1 MLNDPVQRDLF
12 SDEHNLFRS
21 QVIKFIETEVLPY
34 HNDWDEKGVVTR
46 KVWEKAGEAG
56 MLCPTVLEK
65 YGGAGADFLFSA
77 IVIEEM
83 GRVGASGPGFNI
95 HSEMAAPYVSEFGN
109 EEQKYYWLPKFV
121 AGEAIL
127 GIAMSEPEA
136 GSDLKRIQT
145 SAKKDGNDYIING
158 QKVFISNGQIGDV
171 FIVAARTQKDI
182 SSQNMSLFLVEG
194 SREGFSR
201 GQNLKKIGAK
211 AQDTSELFFE
221 NVCIP
226 ETNLIG
232 PSEGQGF
239 KQLMHGLARER
250 LAIAIGC
257 VAKAEGAL
265 TNTLDYI
272 REREIFGKKLYNFQN
287 TQFKLAEVRSDIIVG
302 RCLVDQLMAQFLSNH
317 LPLDTAASAK
327 LWTSEMLGR
336 TVDTCLQIFGGWGY
350 MWEYPIA
357 KAYAEARVERIAGGS
372 SEVMKSIIIKSLF
385 KDLGINAEF
394 N

>member
-1 MLNDPVQRDLF
+1 MYKRQ
-12 SDEHNLFRS
+12 
-21 QVIKFIETEVLPY
+21 
-34 HNDWDEKGVVTR
+34 
-46 KVWEKAGEAG
+46 
-56 MLCPTVLEK
+56 
-65 YGGAGADFLFSA
+65 LFSA

-109 EEQKYYWLPKFV
+109 EEQKHSWLPKFV
-121 AGEAIL
+121 TGEAIL

-145 SAKKDGNDYIING
+145 SATKNGNDYIING

-171 FIVAARTQKDI
+171 FIVAAKTQKDV
-182 SSQNMSLFLVEG
+182 SSKNMSLFLIEG
-194 SREGFSR
+194 TREGFSR

-211 AQDTSELFFE
+211 AQDTSELFFD
-221 NVCIP
+221 NVRIP
-226 ETNLIG
+226 EKNLIG

-265 TNTLDYI
+265 DNTLDYI
-272 REREIFGKKLYNFQN
+272 REREIFGKKLYDFQN

-302 RCLVDQLMAQFLSNH
+302 RCLVDQLMSQYLSNH
-317 LPLDTAASAK
+317 LHLDTAASAK

>member
-1 MLNDPVQRDLF
+1 MLKDPVQRDLF
-12 SDEHNLFRS
+12 SDEHNLFRA

-46 KVWEKAGEAG
+46 EVWKKAGEAG

-109 EEQKYYWLPKFV
+109 EEQKHSWLPKFV
-121 AGEAIL
+121 TGEAIL

-145 SAKKDGNDYIING
+145 SATKNGNDYIING

-171 FIVAARTQKDI
+171 FIVAAKTQKDV
-182 SSQNMSLFLVEG
+182 SSKNMSLFLIEG
-194 SREGFSR
+194 TREGFSR

-211 AQDTSELFFE
+211 AQDTSELFFD
-221 NVCIP
+221 NVRIP
-226 ETNLIG
+226 EKNLIG
-232 PSEGQGF
+232 PAEGQGF

-265 TNTLDYI
+265 DNTLDYI
-272 REREIFGKKLYNFQN
+272 REREIFGKKLYDFQN

-302 RCLVDQLMAQFLSNH
+302 RCLVDQLMSQYLSNH
-317 LPLDTAASAK
+317 LHLDTAASAK

>member
-1 MLNDPVQRDLF
+1 MLKDPVQRDLF
-12 SDEHNLFRS
+12 SEEHNLFRD

-46 KVWEKAGEAG
+46 EVWEKAGEAG

-109 EEQKYYWLPKFV
+109 EEQKHSWLPKFV
-121 AGEAIL
+121 TGEAIL
-127 GIAMSEPEA
+127 GIAMSEPQA

-145 SAKKDGNDYIING
+145 SATKDGNDYIING

-171 FIVAARTQKDI
+171 FIVAAKTQKDI
-182 SSQNMSLFLVEG
+182 SSKNMSLFLVEG

-211 AQDTSELFFE
+211 AQDTSELFFD
-221 NVCIP
+221 NVRIP
-226 ETNLIG
+226 EKNLIG

-239 KQLMHGLARER
+239 KQLMQGLARER

-265 TNTLDYI
+265 DNTLDYI
-272 REREIFGKKLYNFQN
+272 RERELFGKKLYNFQN

-302 RCLVDQLMAQFLSNH
+302 RCLVDQLMSQYLANH
-317 LPLDTAASAK
+317 LHLDTAASAK

>member
-1 MLNDPVQRDLF
+1 MLSDPVKRDLF
-12 SDEHNLFRS
+12 NEEHSLFRT
-21 QVIKFIETEVLPY
+21 QVIKFVETEVLPY

-46 KVWEKAGEAG
+46 EVWNKAGGAG
-56 MLCPTVLEK
+56 MLCPTISET
-65 YGGAGADFLFSA
+65 YGGPGADFLFSA

-83 GRVGASGPGFNI
+83 ARVGASGPGFNI
-95 HSEMAAPYVSEFGN
+95 HSEMAAPYISEFGS
-109 EEQKYYWLPKFV
+109 EKQKHHWLPKFV
-121 AGEAIL
+121 SGEAIL

-136 GSDLKRIQT
+136 GSDLRRIAT
-145 SAKKDGNDYIING
+145 TAKKKGNEYIING

-171 FIVAARTQKDI
+171 FVVAAKTQKDV
-182 SSQNMSLFLVEG
+182 SSKNMSLFLVEG
-194 SREGFSR
+194 NRKGFVR
-201 GQNLKKIGAK
+201 GKNLKKIGAK

-221 NVCIP
+221 NVHIP
-226 ETNLIG
+226 EENLIG

-239 KQLMHGLARER
+239 KQLIHGLARER

-265 TNTLDYI
+265 ANTLDYI
-272 REREIFGKKLYNFQN
+272 SQREIFGKKLYDFQN

-302 RCLVDQLMAQFLSNH
+302 RCLVDQLLTQYLADH
-317 LPLDTAASAK
+317 LRVDTAASAK

-385 KDLGINAEF
+385 KDF
-394 N
+394 NITADFS